1 MKDGLGGDLCG
12 GHRAVEAMIEMQ
24 YLVTVDWDDEAKVYV
39 ATSDDVPGLVAEAP
53 TLDAVRDKVLAL
65 IPELLHDNAHLVR
78 EPVSHGDL
86 VRLCVESSFSIERA
100 RAV

>member
-1 MKDGLGGDLCG
+1 
-12 GHRAVEAMIEMQ
+12 MIDMQ
-24 YLVTVDWDDEAKVYV
+24 YLVTVDWDDEAGVYV

-65 IPELLHDNAHLVR
+65 IPELLHDNAHLLR
-78 EPVSHGDL
+78 EPAGHGDL